1 MCYELFAYSLE
12 GLEINFLKN
21 SSLMYAKKIMDAK
34 QQSQK
39 QESCDL

>member
-21 SSLMYAKKIMDAK
+21 SSLMYAKKNYGCK
-34 QQSQK
+34 TTVTK
-39 QESCDL
+39 TREL